1 MSDPLYK
8 RSLLRLA
15 ADAHGA
21 GHIAEAEHHGEA
33 HNPAC
38 GDRVRVDV
46 MLADGRISALAHETR
61 ACVLAQASAAVLGRD
76 AIGASTAELLALRGQ
91 LLNMLAGNSPP
102 PERPFAA
109 YGEFAGAADIPGRH
123 RCVLLPLDALI
134 AALSGATKA

>member
-21 GHIAEAEHHGEA
+21 GRLAEADHHGEA

-46 MLADGRISALAHETR
+46 MLTDGRITALAHETR
-61 ACVLAQASAAVLGRD
+61 ACVLAQASAAILGRD
-76 AIGASTAELLALRGQ
+76 AIGASSADVVALRAQ
-91 LLNMLAGNSPP
+91 LLNMLSDRVPP
-102 PERPFAA
+102 PSHPFGA

-134 AALSGATKA
+134 AALSGSKT

>member
-21 GHIAEAEHHGEA
+21 GRLAEADHHGEA

-46 MLADGRISALAHETR
+46 MLTDGRITALAHETR
-61 ACVLAQASAAVLGRD
+61 ACVLAQASAAILGRD
-76 AIGASTAELLALRGQ
+76 AIGASSADVVALRAQ
-91 LLNMLAGNSPP
+91 LLNMLSDRAPP
-102 PERPFAA
+102 PSHPFGA

-134 AALSGATKA
+134 AALSGSKT

>member
-21 GHIAEAEHHGEA
+21 GRLAEADHHGEA

-38 GDRVRVDV
+38 GDRVCMDV
-46 MLADGRISALAHETR
+46 MLSGGRIIALAHQTR
-61 ACVLAQASAAVLGRD
+61 ACVLAQASAAILGRD
-76 AIGASTAELLALRGQ
+76 AIGASRDEVIALRTQ
-91 LLNMLAGNSPP
+91 LLNMLADSSPP
-102 PERPFAA
+102 PTKPFGA
-109 YGEFAGAADIPGRH
+109 YSEFAGAADIPGRH

-134 AALSGATKA
+134 AALSGSKN

>member
-21 GHIAEAEHHGEA
+21 GRLAEADHHGEA

-38 GDRVRVDV
+38 GDRVLMDV
-46 MLADGRISALAHETR
+46 MLAEGRILDLAHQTR

-76 AIGASTAELLALRGQ
+76 AIGASEADLIALRTR
-91 LLNMLAGNSPP
+91 LLSMLANNAPP
-102 PERPFAA
+102 PDRPFAA
-109 YGEFAGAADIPGRH
+109 YAEFAGAADIPGRH

-134 AALSGATKA
+134 NALSRTET